1 MLNGMRILDWLLTLK
16 DADPTRV
23 GITGA
28 SGGGSQTMLL
38 TAIDDRIKVSVPV
51 AMMSSYHSGGC
62 PCESGMGVHLCGEGT
77 NNVEIAS
84 MAAPRAQMIISDGKD
99 WTVCPTN
106 RISFCTTNL

>member
-51 AMMSSYHSGGC
+51 AMMSSYHSGVVLAKVVWAC
-62 PCESGMGVHLCGEGT
+62 ICGEGT

-99 WTVCPTN
+99 WTVCSTN
-106 RISFCTTNL
+106 RISFCTKNL